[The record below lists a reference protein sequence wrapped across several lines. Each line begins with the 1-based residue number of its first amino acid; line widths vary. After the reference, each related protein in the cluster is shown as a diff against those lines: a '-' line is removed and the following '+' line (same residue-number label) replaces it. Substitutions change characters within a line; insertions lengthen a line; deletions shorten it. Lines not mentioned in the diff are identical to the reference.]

1 MTDTIRVLLAD
12 DHPMYLDGVAAA
24 LESVEDIHVVGRASS
39 AGEAVALAGSEQP
52 DVAMLDL
59 AMPGGGM
66 TAIRGVMTASPGTR
80 VIILSASEAAEDVL
94 GAMRAGAAGYASK
107 GMSAAELAAAVRSV
121 AGGASF
127 VAPSLAFVA
136 IASLAQPRANAAR
149 TVIATLSSR
158 ERDVLRLVAEGRTNA
173 EIGTRLGRTEKTV
186 KHYMTG
192 VMTKLD
198 VTSRVEAAIWAHRVG
213 LPELDPRDGG

>member
-1 MTDTIRVLLAD
+1 MTDTIRVLVAD

-39 AGEAVALAGSEQP
+39 AGEAVALAASEQP

-127 VAPSLAFVA
+127 VAPSLAFAA
-136 IASLAQPRANAAR
+136 ISSLAQPRTNAAHSL
-149 TVIATLSSR
+149 IGTLSAR
-158 ERDVLRLVAEGRTNA
+158 ERDVLRLVAEGLTNA
-173 EIGTRLGRTEKTV
+173 EIGTRLGLTEKTV

-213 LPELDPRDGG
+213 LPELDPRGGG

>member
-94 GAMRAGAAGYASK
+94 GAMRAGAAG
-107 GMSAAELAAAVRSV
+107 
-121 AGGASF
+121 
-127 VAPSLAFVA
+127 
-136 IASLAQPRANAAR
+136 
-149 TVIATLSSR
+149 
-158 ERDVLRLVAEGRTNA
+158 
-173 EIGTRLGRTEKTV
+173 
-186 KHYMTG
+186 
-192 VMTKLD
+192 
-198 VTSRVEAAIWAHRVG
+198 
-213 LPELDPRDGG
+213 